1 MAEIYQAVRVTDKV
15 YWVGAIDWKIRDFHG
30 YDTPRGSTY
39 NAYLVMGEKI
49 ALLDAVK
56 EPFKAELMSRI
67 RSIIDPERIDY
78 IVSNHSE
85 PDHTGCLARVIRKVK
100 PEKVFASKMGKKAL
114 YEHYAIDV
122 EAVST
127 GNVLDLGGL
136 SLKFIETRMIHWP
149 DSMVTYIPEV
159 KALISQD
166 AFGMHYATGERFAD
180 QLDEPVLR
188 RESDKYYANIVLPYS
203 PIVKNAL
210 ESLASLDIDLI
221 CPDHGPIWRSKEWV
235 GKVLGWYGEYVEQ
248 KPTMKAVVIFDS
260 MWSSTEKMAQ
270 AIAEGLIEG
279 TADVRMINLH
289 ESPRSQVAHELLSA
303 GALLVG
309 SPTINNGIFP
319 IVADVMTY
327 IEGLKPKNLLGA
339 AFGSYGWSGEAVGV
353 LENTL
358 DRMGVERTRES
369 IKVNYVPTGDDLLK
383 CRELGVNIARDMA
396 ERI

>member
-319 IVADVMTY
+319 TVADVMTY